1 MRWIS
6 LLTCLVVLKFVPQ
19 VEPAPASNWSPSP
32 SSTDSSPVTVGMK
45 RSRENGQEAE
55 PDGEPA
61 PKKAFGFEMK
71 LSSNMVK
78 NIPAW
83 EYLTSTF
90 SYYDT
95 WRIIH
100 ARAWICI
107 LSSIERC
114 ERVRYRVE
122 NLIYYVTITTEIS
135 SRVKITCYFHVQ
147 FSRGCSLGISLVFI

>member
-1 MRWIS
+1 MQIADKKMIILAVLSLMQTLNLRTDLKRNVWLSVRRIS

-32 SSTDSSPVTVGMK
+32 SSTDSSPVTVGTK

-78 NIPAW
+78 
-83 EYLTSTF
+83 
-90 SYYDT
+90 
-95 WRIIH
+95 
-100 ARAWICI
+100 
-107 LSSIERC
+107 
-114 ERVRYRVE
+114 
-122 NLIYYVTITTEIS
+122 
-135 SRVKITCYFHVQ
+135 
-147 FSRGCSLGISLVFI
+147 ISLPEKI